1 MKMTLPF
8 KPHVL
13 ALICS
18 AGLCAASTG
27 LYIKSR
33 TVEAPVEP
41 QSTQLAVSDA
51 AAVTFPATVS
61 APPVTPA
68 VVKSAFSTAQIDQWV
83 APVALYPDA
92 LLSQVLMAST
102 YPTNVAQAVQWS
114 HDNPLKQG
122 DAAIQA
128 VSDQPWDASVKSLVA
143 FPQLMALMGENPQ
156 WVQNLGDA
164 FLAQPQDVMD
174 SVQRLRQLA
183 QQTGSLKSSTE
194 QKVITT
200 TKKAVPVKQ
209 TVTAPVIPSN
219 TVLTANPVI
228 TEPATTV
235 ISIEPANP
243 DVVYIPNYNPTV
255 VYGNWANTA
264 YPPVYLPPPAGEPF
278 VDSFVRGFGYSMG
291 VATTYALFSSIDWDD
306 DDHDH
311 HHHDNDDY
319 HHHDGGHRDGN
330 DWQHNGDNI
339 NIDVNNFNRI
349 TGEHLTDKNMA
360 WRHNPNYRN
369 GVPYHDQ
376 DMAKRFHQTD
386 VNGGMSATQLPAPTR
401 DSQRQAAANQFQ
413 QRTHA
418 APVITRDTQRQ
429 AAAQRF
435 NEAEHYGSYDDFHD
449 FSRRQ
454 PLTQQQKDAAPVITR
469 DTQRQAA
476 AQRFNE
482 AEHYGSYDD
491 FHDFSRRQPLTQQQ
505 KDAAR
510 QRYQSASPEQRQ
522 AVRERMQ
529 TNPKIQQRREAARER
544 IQSAS
549 PEQRQA
555 VREKMQTN
563 PQNQQ
568 RRDAAR
574 ERIQSASPEQRQVF
588 KEKVQQRPLNQ
599 QQRDNARQRVQSASP
614 EQRQVFR
621 EKVQESRPQRLN
633 DSNHTVRLNNEQ
645 RSAVRERLSE
655 RGARRLER

>member
-18 AGLCAASTG
+18 AGLCAASAG

-33 TVEAPVEP
+33 TVEAPVEA
-41 QSTQLAVSDA
+41 QSTQQNAPDIS
-51 AAVTFPATVS
+51 AVTLPATVS

-194 QKVITT
+194 QKIITT
-200 TKKAVPVKQ
+200 TKKVVPVNQ
-209 TVTAPVIPSN
+209 PANAPVTQSN
-219 TVLTANPVI
+219 TVSTSSPVVAEPAPTVI
-228 TEPATTV
+228 T
-235 ISIEPANP
+235 IEPANP
-243 DVVYIPNYNPTV
+243 DVVYIPNYNPNV
-255 VYGNWANTA
+255 VYGSWANTA

-278 VDSFVRGFGYSMG
+278 VDSFVREFGYSMG

-306 DDHDH
+306 EDHDH
-311 HHHDNDDY
+311 HHHDDDDY

-339 NIDVNNFNRI
+339 NIDVNNFNHI
-349 TGEHLTDKNMA
+349 TGEHLTDNNMA

-386 VNGGMSATQLPAPTR
+386 VNGGMSATQLPALSR
-401 DSQRQAAANQFQ
+401 DSQRQAAASQFQ
-413 QRTHA
+413 QRTYT
-418 APVITRDTQRQ
+418 APVITRYTQRQ

-435 NEAEHYGSYDDFHD
+435 NEAEHYGSYDDF
-449 FSRRQ
+449 R
-454 PLTQQQKDAAPVITR
+454 
-469 DTQRQAA
+469 
-476 AQRFNE
+476 E
-482 AEHYGSYDD
+482 
-491 FHDFSRRQPLTQQQ
+491 FSRRQPLTQQQ

-522 AVRERMQ
+522 AVRE
-529 TNPKIQQRREAARER
+529 
-544 IQSAS
+544 
-549 PEQRQA
+549 
-555 VREKMQTN
+555 KMQTN

-568 RRDAAR
+568 RKEAAR
-574 ERIQSASPEQRQVF
+574 ERIQSATPEQRQVF

-633 DSNHTVRLNNEQ
+633 DSNRTARLNNEQ

>member
-41 QSTQLAVSDA
+41 QSTQQTAPDIT
-51 AAVTFPATVS
+51 AVTLPATVS

-83 APVALYPDA
+83 APVALYPDS

-102 YPTNVAQAVQWS
+102 YPANVAQAVQWS

-128 VSDQPWDASVKSLVA
+128 VSDQPWDTSVKSLVA

-219 TVLTANPVI
+219 TVSTANPVI

-311 HHHDNDDY
+311 HHHDDDDY

-330 DWQHNGDNI
+330 GWQHNGDNI

-401 DSQRQAAANQFQ
+401 DSQRQAAA
-413 QRTHA
+413 
-418 APVITRDTQRQ
+418 
-429 AAAQRF
+429 QRF
-435 NEAEHYGSYDDFHD
+435 NEAEHYGSYDDF
-449 FSRRQ
+449 R
-454 PLTQQQKDAAPVITR
+454 
-469 DTQRQAA
+469 
-476 AQRFNE
+476 
-482 AEHYGSYDD
+482 
-491 FHDFSRRQPLTQQQ
+491 DFSRRQPLTQQQ

-522 AVRERMQ
+522 AVHEKMQ
-529 TNPKIQQRREAARER
+529 TNPQNQQRREAARER
-544 IQSAS
+544 IQPAS

-563 PQNQQ
+563 PQIQQ

-633 DSNHTVRLNNEQ
+633 DSNHTARLNNEQ

>member
-18 AGLCAASTG
+18 AGLCAASAG

-33 TVEAPVEP
+33 TVEAPVEA
-41 QSTQLAVSDA
+41 QSTQQTAPDIS
-51 AAVTFPATVS
+51 AVTLPATVS
-61 APPVTPA
+61 VPPVTPA

-83 APVALYPDA
+83 APVALYPDS

-102 YPTNVAQAVQWS
+102 YPANVAQAVQWS

-128 VSDQPWDASVKSLVA
+128 VSGQPWDASVKSLVA

-194 QKVITT
+194 QKIITT
-200 TKKAVPVKQ
+200 TKKVVPVNQ
-209 TVTAPVIPSN
+209 PANAPATQSN
-219 TVLTANPVI
+219 TVSTSSPVVAEPAPTVI
-228 TEPATTV
+228 T
-235 ISIEPANP
+235 IEPANP
-243 DVVYIPNYNPTV
+243 DVVYIPNYNPNV
-255 VYGNWANTA
+255 VYGSWANTA

-311 HHHDNDDY
+311 HHHDDDDY

-369 GVPYHDQ
+369 GVTYHDQ

-386 VNGGMSATQLPAPTR
+386 VNGGMSATQLPALSR
-401 DSQRQAAANQFQ
+401 DSQRQAAASQFQ

-435 NEAEHYGSYDDFHD
+435 NEAEHNGSYDDFRE
-449 FSRRQ
+449 FSR
-454 PLTQQQKDAAPVITR
+454 
-469 DTQRQAA
+469 
-476 AQRFNE
+476 
-482 AEHYGSYDD
+482 H
-491 FHDFSRRQPLTQQQ
+491 QPLTQQQ

-522 AVRERMQ
+522 AVREKIQ
-529 TNPKIQQRREAARER
+529 ANPQNQQRREAARQH

-549 PEQRQA
+549 PELH
-555 VREKMQTN
+555 
-563 PQNQQ
+563 
-568 RRDAAR
+568 
-574 ERIQSASPEQRQVF
+574 QVF

-599 QQRDNARQRVQSASP
+599 EQRDNARQRVQSASP
-614 EQRQVFR
+614 EQRPFFR

-633 DSNHTVRLNNEQ
+633 DSNRTARLNNEQ
-645 RSAVRERLSE
+645 WSAVRERLSE

>member
-1 MKMTLPF
+1 MFPSVKTSLIRMVIITFLNESQDYSKFKLPPLYTRIHSTCGWQFADHCDFLEIRIMKMTLPF

-41 QSTQLAVSDA
+41 QSTQQTAPDIT
-51 AAVTFPATVS
+51 AVTLPATVS

-83 APVALYPDA
+83 APVALYPDS

-102 YPTNVAQAVQWS
+102 YPANVAQAVQWS

-219 TVLTANPVI
+219 TVLTASPVI

-278 VDSFVRGFGYSMG
+278 IDSFVRGFGYSMG

-311 HHHDNDDY
+311 HHHDDDDY

-330 DWQHNGDNI
+330 GWQHNGDNI

-401 DSQRQAAANQFQ
+401 DSQRQAAASQFQ

-435 NEAEHYGSYDDFHD
+435 NEAENYGSYDDF
-449 FSRRQ
+449 R
-454 PLTQQQKDAAPVITR
+454 
-469 DTQRQAA
+469 
-476 AQRFNE
+476 
-482 AEHYGSYDD
+482 
-491 FHDFSRRQPLTQQQ
+491 DFSRRQPLTQQQ

-522 AVRERMQ
+522 AVRE
-529 TNPKIQQRREAARER
+529 
-544 IQSAS
+544 
-549 PEQRQA
+549 
-555 VREKMQTN
+555 KMQTN
-563 PQNQQ
+563 PQIQQ

-655 RGARRLER
+655 RGARRQER

>member
-18 AGLCAASTG
+18 AGLCAASAG

-33 TVEAPVEP
+33 TVEAPVEA
-41 QSTQLAVSDA
+41 QSTQQNAPDIS
-51 AAVTFPATVS
+51 AVTLPATVS

-194 QKVITT
+194 QKIITT
-200 TKKAVPVKQ
+200 TKKVVPVNQ
-209 TVTAPVIPSN
+209 PANAPVTQSN
-219 TVLTANPVI
+219 TVSTSSPVVAEPAPTVI
-228 TEPATTV
+228 T
-235 ISIEPANP
+235 IEPANP
-243 DVVYIPNYNPTV
+243 DVVYIPNYNPNV
-255 VYGNWANTA
+255 FYGSWANTA

-278 VDSFVRGFGYSMG
+278 VDSFVREFGYSMG

-306 DDHDH
+306 EDHDH
-311 HHHDNDDY
+311 HHHDDDDY

-339 NIDVNNFNRI
+339 NIDVNNFNHI
-349 TGEHLTDKNMA
+349 TGEHLTDNNMA

-386 VNGGMSATQLPAPTR
+386 VNGGMSATQLPALSR
-401 DSQRQAAANQFQ
+401 DSQRQAAASQFQ
-413 QRTHA
+413 QRTYT
-418 APVITRDTQRQ
+418 APVITRYTQRQ

-435 NEAEHYGSYDDFHD
+435 NEAEHYGSYDDF
-449 FSRRQ
+449 R
-454 PLTQQQKDAAPVITR
+454 
-469 DTQRQAA
+469 
-476 AQRFNE
+476 E
-482 AEHYGSYDD
+482 
-491 FHDFSRRQPLTQQQ
+491 FSRRQPLTQQQ

-522 AVRERMQ
+522 AVRE
-529 TNPKIQQRREAARER
+529 
-544 IQSAS
+544 
-549 PEQRQA
+549 
-555 VREKMQTN
+555 KMQTN

-568 RRDAAR
+568 RKEAAR
-574 ERIQSASPEQRQVF
+574 ERIQSATPEQRQVF

-633 DSNHTVRLNNEQ
+633 DSNRTARLNNEQ

>member
-41 QSTQLAVSDA
+41 QSTQQTAPDIT
-51 AAVTFPATVS
+51 AVTLPATVS

-83 APVALYPDA
+83 APVALYPDS

-102 YPTNVAQAVQWS
+102 YPANVAQAVQWS

-200 TKKAVPVKQ
+200 TKKAVPVTQ

-219 TVLTANPVI
+219 TVSTASPII

-278 VDSFVRGFGYSMG
+278 IDSFVRGFGYSMG

-311 HHHDNDDY
+311 HHHDDDDY

-330 DWQHNGDNI
+330 GWQHNGDNI

-401 DSQRQAAANQFQ
+401 DSQRQAAA
-413 QRTHA
+413 
-418 APVITRDTQRQ
+418 
-429 AAAQRF
+429 QRF
-435 NEAEHYGSYDDFHD
+435 NEAEHYGSYDDF
-449 FSRRQ
+449 R
-454 PLTQQQKDAAPVITR
+454 
-469 DTQRQAA
+469 
-476 AQRFNE
+476 
-482 AEHYGSYDD
+482 
-491 FHDFSRRQPLTQQQ
+491 DFSRRQPLTQQQ

-522 AVRERMQ
+522 AVREKMQ
-529 TNPKIQQRREAARER
+529 TNPQNQQRREAARER
-544 IQSAS
+544 IQSA
-549 PEQRQA
+549 
-555 VREKMQTN
+555 T
-563 PQNQQ
+563 
-568 RRDAAR
+568 
-574 ERIQSASPEQRQVF
+574 PEQRQVF

-599 QQRDNARQRVQSASP
+599 QQRDNARQRIQSASP

-655 RGARRLER
+655 RGARRQER

>member
-1 MKMTLPF
+1 
-8 KPHVL
+8 
-13 ALICS
+13 
-18 AGLCAASTG
+18 
-27 LYIKSR
+27 
-33 TVEAPVEP
+33 
-41 QSTQLAVSDA
+41 A

-311 HHHDNDDY
+311 HHDNDDY

-330 DWQHNGDNI
+330 GWQHNGDNI

-413 QRTHA
+413 QRTH
-418 APVITRDTQRQ
+418 
-429 AAAQRF
+429 
-435 NEAEHYGSYDDFHD
+435 
-449 FSRRQ
+449 
-454 PLTQQQKDAAPVITR
+454 AAPVITR

-645 RSAVRERLSE
+645 RSAVCERLSE

>member
-51 AAVTFPATVS
+51 AAVTLPATVS

-83 APVALYPDA
+83 APVALYPDS

-102 YPTNVAQAVQWS
+102 YPANVAQAVQWS

-219 TVLTANPVI
+219 TVSTATPVI

-235 ISIEPANP
+235 ISIEPGNP

-311 HHHDNDDY
+311 HHHDDDDYHHDDDDY

-330 DWQHNGDNI
+330 GWQHNGDNI

-401 DSQRQAAANQFQ
+401 DSQRQAAASQFQ

-435 NEAEHYGSYDDFHD
+435 NEAEHYGSYDDFRD

-454 PLTQQQKDAAPVITR
+454 PLI
-469 DTQRQAA
+469 
-476 AQRFNE
+476 
-482 AEHYGSYDD
+482 
-491 FHDFSRRQPLTQQQ
+491 QQQ

-529 TNPKIQQRREAARER
+529 TNPQIQQRREAARER

-563 PQNQQ
+563 PQIQQ

-599 QQRDNARQRVQSASP
+599 QQRDNARQRVQSTSP

-633 DSNHTVRLNNEQ
+633 DSNHTARLNNEQ

>member
-18 AGLCAASTG
+18 AGLCATSAG

-33 TVEAPVEP
+33 TVEAPVEA
-41 QSTQLAVSDA
+41 QSTQQNAPDIS
-51 AAVTFPATVS
+51 AVTLPATVS

-194 QKVITT
+194 QKIIAT
-200 TKKAVPVKQ
+200 TKKVVPVNQ
-209 TVTAPVIPSN
+209 PANAPVTQSN
-219 TVLTANPVI
+219 TVSTSSPVVAEPAPTVI
-228 TEPATTV
+228 T
-235 ISIEPANP
+235 IEPANP
-243 DVVYIPNYNPTV
+243 DVVYIPNYNPNV
-255 VYGNWANTA
+255 VYGSWANTA

-278 VDSFVRGFGYSMG
+278 VDSFVREFGYSMG

-306 DDHDH
+306 EDHDH
-311 HHHDNDDY
+311 HHHDDDDY

-339 NIDVNNFNRI
+339 NIDVNNFNHI
-349 TGEHLTDKNMA
+349 TGEHLTDNNMA

-386 VNGGMSATQLPAPTR
+386 VNGGMSATQLPALSR
-401 DSQRQAAANQFQ
+401 DSQRQAAASQFQ
-413 QRTHA
+413 QRTYT
-418 APVITRDTQRQ
+418 APVITRYTQRQ

-435 NEAEHYGSYDDFHD
+435 NEAEHYGSYDDF
-449 FSRRQ
+449 R
-454 PLTQQQKDAAPVITR
+454 
-469 DTQRQAA
+469 
-476 AQRFNE
+476 E
-482 AEHYGSYDD
+482 
-491 FHDFSRRQPLTQQQ
+491 FSRRQPLTQQQ

-522 AVRERMQ
+522 AVRE
-529 TNPKIQQRREAARER
+529 
-544 IQSAS
+544 
-549 PEQRQA
+549 
-555 VREKMQTN
+555 KMQTN

-568 RRDAAR
+568 RKEAAR
-574 ERIQSASPEQRQVF
+574 ERIQSATPEQRQVF

-633 DSNHTVRLNNEQ
+633 DSNRTARLNNEQ

>member
-41 QSTQLAVSDA
+41 QSTQQTAPDIT
-51 AAVTFPATVS
+51 AVTLPATVS

-83 APVALYPDA
+83 APVALYPDS

-102 YPTNVAQAVQWS
+102 YPANVAQAVQWS

-200 TKKAVPVKQ
+200 TKKAVPVTQ

-219 TVLTANPVI
+219 TVSTASPII

-278 VDSFVRGFGYSMG
+278 IDSFVRGFGYSMG

-311 HHHDNDDY
+311 HHHDDDDYHHDDDDY

-330 DWQHNGDNI
+330 GWQHNGDNI

-401 DSQRQAAANQFQ
+401 DSQRQAAASQFQ

-435 NEAEHYGSYDDFHD
+435 NEAENYGSYDDFRD

-454 PLTQQQKDAAPVITR
+454 PLP
-469 DTQRQAA
+469 
-476 AQRFNE
+476 
-482 AEHYGSYDD
+482 
-491 FHDFSRRQPLTQQQ
+491 QQQ

-522 AVRERMQ
+522 AVRE
-529 TNPKIQQRREAARER
+529 
-544 IQSAS
+544 
-549 PEQRQA
+549 
-555 VREKMQTN
+555 KMQTN
-563 PQNQQ
+563 PQIQQ

-655 RGARRLER
+655 RGARRQER

>member
-33 TVEAPVEP
+33 TVEAPVEA
-41 QSTQLAVSDA
+41 QSTQQTAPDIS
-51 AAVTFPATVS
+51 AVTLPATVS
-61 APPVTPA
+61 VPPVTPA

-83 APVALYPDA
+83 APVALYPDS

-102 YPTNVAQAVQWS
+102 YPANVAQAVQWS

-200 TKKAVPVKQ
+200 TKKAVPVTQ

-219 TVLTANPVI
+219 TVSTASPII

-264 YPPVYLPPPAGEPF
+264 YPPVYLPPPAGEPLI
-278 VDSFVRGFGYSMG
+278 DSFVRGFGYSMG

-311 HHHDNDDY
+311 DHHHHDDDDY

-330 DWQHNGDNI
+330 GWQHNGDNI

-401 DSQRQAAANQFQ
+401 DSQRQAAASQFQ

-435 NEAEHYGSYDDFHD
+435 NEAEHYGSYDDF
-449 FSRRQ
+449 R
-454 PLTQQQKDAAPVITR
+454 
-469 DTQRQAA
+469 
-476 AQRFNE
+476 
-482 AEHYGSYDD
+482 
-491 FHDFSRRQPLTQQQ
+491 DFSRRQPLTQQQ

-522 AVRERMQ
+522 AVREKMQ
-529 TNPKIQQRREAARER
+529 TNPQNQQRREAARER
-544 IQSAS
+544 IQSA
-549 PEQRQA
+549 
-555 VREKMQTN
+555 T
-563 PQNQQ
+563 
-568 RRDAAR
+568 
-574 ERIQSASPEQRQVF
+574 PEQRQVF

-599 QQRDNARQRVQSASP
+599 QQRDNARQRIQSASP

-655 RGARRLER
+655 RGARRQER

>member
-41 QSTQLAVSDA
+41 QSTQQTAPDIT
-51 AAVTFPATVS
+51 AVTLPATVS

-83 APVALYPDA
+83 APVALYPDS

-102 YPTNVAQAVQWS
+102 YPANVAQAVQWS

-143 FPQLMALMGENPQ
+143 FPQLMALMALMGENPQ

-200 TKKAVPVKQ
+200 TKKAVPVTQ

-219 TVLTANPVI
+219 TVSTASPII

-278 VDSFVRGFGYSMG
+278 IDSFVRGFGYSMG

-311 HHHDNDDY
+311 HHHDDDDY

-330 DWQHNGDNI
+330 GWQHNGDNI

-401 DSQRQAAANQFQ
+401 DSQRQAAASQFQ

-435 NEAEHYGSYDDFHD
+435 NEAENYGSYDDFRD

-454 PLTQQQKDAAPVITR
+454 PLP
-469 DTQRQAA
+469 
-476 AQRFNE
+476 
-482 AEHYGSYDD
+482 
-491 FHDFSRRQPLTQQQ
+491 QQQ

-522 AVRERMQ
+522 AVRE
-529 TNPKIQQRREAARER
+529 
-544 IQSAS
+544 
-549 PEQRQA
+549 
-555 VREKMQTN
+555 KMQTN
-563 PQNQQ
+563 PQIQQ

-655 RGARRLER
+655 RGARRQER

>member
-1 MKMTLPF
+1 M
-8 KPHVL
+8 
-13 ALICS
+13 
-18 AGLCAASTG
+18 
-27 LYIKSR
+27 
-33 TVEAPVEP
+33 EP
-41 QSTQLAVSDA
+41 LSTQLAVSDA
-51 AAVTFPATVS
+51 AAVTLPATVS

-83 APVALYPDA
+83 APVALYPDS

-102 YPTNVAQAVQWS
+102 YPANVAQAVQWS

-311 HHHDNDDY
+311 HHDDDY

-330 DWQHNGDNI
+330 GWQHNGDNI

-401 DSQRQAAANQFQ
+401 DSQRQAAASQFQ

-429 AAAQRF
+429 AAAQQF
-435 NEAEHYGSYDDFHD
+435 NEAEHYGSYDDFRD

-454 PLTQQQKDAAPVITR
+454 PLP
-469 DTQRQAA
+469 
-476 AQRFNE
+476 
-482 AEHYGSYDD
+482 
-491 FHDFSRRQPLTQQQ
+491 QQQ

-522 AVRERMQ
+522 AVHEKMQ
-529 TNPKIQQRREAARER
+529 TNQQNQQRREAARER
-544 IQSAS
+544 IQPAS

-563 PQNQQ
+563 PQIQQ

-633 DSNHTVRLNNEQ
+633 NSNHTARLNNEQ

>member
-18 AGLCAASTG
+18 AGLCAASAG

-33 TVEAPVEP
+33 TVEAPVEA
-41 QSTQLAVSDA
+41 QSTQQTAPDIT
-51 AAVTFPATVS
+51 AVTLPATVS

-68 VVKSAFSTAQIDQWV
+68 VVKSAFNTAQIDQWV

-102 YPTNVAQAVQWS
+102 YPANVAQAVQWS

-122 DAAIQA
+122 DTAIQA

-194 QKVITT
+194 QKIITT
-200 TKKAVPVKQ
+200 TKKVVPVNQ
-209 TVTAPVIPSN
+209 PANAPATQSN
-219 TVLTANPVI
+219 TVSTSSPVVAEPAPTVI
-228 TEPATTV
+228 T
-235 ISIEPANP
+235 IEPANP

-311 HHHDNDDY
+311 HHHD
-319 HHHDGGHRDGN
+319 DGGHRDGN

-360 WRHNPNYRN
+360 WRHNPNYRD

-401 DSQRQAAANQFQ
+401 DSQRQAAASQFQ

-435 NEAEHYGSYDDFHD
+435 NEAEHYGSYDDF
-449 FSRRQ
+449 R
-454 PLTQQQKDAAPVITR
+454 
-469 DTQRQAA
+469 
-476 AQRFNE
+476 
-482 AEHYGSYDD
+482 
-491 FHDFSRRQPLTQQQ
+491 DFSRRQPLTQQQ

-522 AVRERMQ
+522 AVREKMQ
-529 TNPKIQQRREAARER
+529 TNPQIQQRREAARER

-568 RRDAAR
+568 RKEAAR

-599 QQRDNARQRVQSASP
+599 QQRDNARQRIQSASP

>member
-18 AGLCAASTG
+18 AGLCAASAG

-33 TVEAPVEP
+33 TVEAPVEA
-41 QSTQLAVSDA
+41 QSTQQTAPDIS
-51 AAVTFPATVS
+51 AVTLPATVS
-61 APPVTPA
+61 VPPVTPA

-83 APVALYPDA
+83 APVALYPDS

-102 YPTNVAQAVQWS
+102 YPANVAQAVQWS

-194 QKVITT
+194 QKIITT
-200 TKKAVPVKQ
+200 TKKVVPVNQ
-209 TVTAPVIPSN
+209 PANAPATQSN
-219 TVLTANPVI
+219 TVSTSSPVVAEPAPTVI
-228 TEPATTV
+228 T
-235 ISIEPANP
+235 IEPANP
-243 DVVYIPNYNPTV
+243 DVVYIPNYNPNV
-255 VYGNWANTA
+255 VYGSWANTA

-311 HHHDNDDY
+311 HHHDDDDY

-386 VNGGMSATQLPAPTR
+386 VNGGMSATQLPALSR
-401 DSQRQAAANQFQ
+401 DSQRQAAASQFQ

-418 APVITRDTQRQ
+418 APVNTRDTQRQ

-435 NEAEHYGSYDDFHD
+435 NEAEHNGSYDDFRE
-449 FSRRQ
+449 FSR
-454 PLTQQQKDAAPVITR
+454 
-469 DTQRQAA
+469 
-476 AQRFNE
+476 
-482 AEHYGSYDD
+482 H
-491 FHDFSRRQPLTQQQ
+491 QPLTQQQ

-522 AVRERMQ
+522 AVREKIQ
-529 TNPKIQQRREAARER
+529 ANPQNQQRREAARQR

-549 PEQRQA
+549 PEL
-555 VREKMQTN
+555 
-563 PQNQQ
+563 
-568 RRDAAR
+568 
-574 ERIQSASPEQRQVF
+574 RQVF

-599 QQRDNARQRVQSASP
+599 EQRDNARQRVQSASP
-614 EQRQVFR
+614 EQRPFFR

-633 DSNHTVRLNNEQ
+633 DSNRTARLNNEQ
-645 RSAVRERLSE
+645 WSAVRERLSE

>member
-18 AGLCAASTG
+18 AGLCAASAG

-33 TVEAPVEP
+33 TVEAPVEA
-41 QSTQLAVSDA
+41 QSTQQNAPDIS
-51 AAVTFPATVS
+51 AVTLPATVS

-194 QKVITT
+194 QKIITT
-200 TKKAVPVKQ
+200 TKKVVPVNQ
-209 TVTAPVIPSN
+209 PANAPVTQSN
-219 TVLTANPVI
+219 TVSTSSPVVAEPAPTVI
-228 TEPATTV
+228 T
-235 ISIEPANP
+235 IEPANP
-243 DVVYIPNYNPTV
+243 DVVYIPNYNPNV
-255 VYGNWANTA
+255 VYGSWANTA

-311 HHHDNDDY
+311 DHHHHDDDDY

-330 DWQHNGDNI
+330 GWQHNGDNI

-349 TGEHLTDKNMA
+349 TGEHLTDNNMA
-360 WRHNPNYRN
+360 WRHNPNYRD

-386 VNGGMSATQLPAPTR
+386 VNGGMSATQLPALSR
-401 DSQRQAAANQFQ
+401 DSQRQAAASQFQ
-413 QRTHA
+413 QRTHT

-435 NEAEHYGSYDDFHD
+435 NEAEHYGSYDDF
-449 FSRRQ
+449 R
-454 PLTQQQKDAAPVITR
+454 
-469 DTQRQAA
+469 
-476 AQRFNE
+476 E
-482 AEHYGSYDD
+482 
-491 FHDFSRRQPLTQQQ
+491 FSRRQPLTQQQ

-522 AVRERMQ
+522 AVREKMQ
-529 TNPKIQQRREAARER
+529 TNPQIQQRREAARER

-568 RRDAAR
+568 RKEAAR

-621 EKVQESRPQRLN
+621 KKVQESRPQRLN
-633 DSNHTVRLNNEQ
+633 DSNRTARLNNEQ
-645 RSAVRERLSE
+645 RSAIRERLSE
-655 RGARRLER
+655 RGARRMER

>member
-18 AGLCAASTG
+18 AGLCAASGT
-27 LYIKSR
+27 LYVKSR
-33 TVEAPVEP
+33 TVETPVQTQPAQQAAPDI
-41 QSTQLAVSDA
+41 T
-51 AAVTFPATVS
+51 AVTLPATVS

-102 YPTNVAQAVQWS
+102 YPANVAQAVQWS

-122 DAAIQA
+122 DAAIEA
-128 VSDQPWDASVKSLVA
+128 VSGQPWDASVKSLVA

-200 TKKAVPVKQ
+200 TKKTVPVKQ
-209 TVTAPVIPSN
+209 AVTAPVTQSN
-219 TVLTANPVI
+219 TVSTSSPVVAEPAPTVI
-228 TEPATTV
+228 T
-235 ISIEPANP
+235 IEPTNP

-255 VYGNWANTA
+255 VYGNWANSA

-311 HHHDNDDY
+311 HHHDDDDY
-319 HHHDGGHRDGN
+319 HHDGGHRDGN
-330 DWQHNGDNI
+330 GWQHNGDNI

-360 WRHNPNYRN
+360 WRHNPNYRD

-376 DMAKRFHQTD
+376 DMAKRFHQTN
-386 VNGGMSATQLPAPTR
+386 VSGGMSATQLPALSR
-401 DSQRQAAANQFQ
+401 DSQRQAAASQFQ

-418 APVITRDTQRQ
+418 APVTTRDPQRQ

-435 NEAEHYGSYDDFHD
+435 NEAEHYGSYDDFRE

-454 PLTQQQKDAAPVITR
+454 PLTP
-469 DTQRQAA
+469 
-476 AQRFNE
+476 
-482 AEHYGSYDD
+482 
-491 FHDFSRRQPLTQQQ
+491 QQ

-522 AVRERMQ
+522 AFREKMQ
-529 TNPKIQQRREAARER
+529 TNSQNQQRRDAARQR

-555 VREKMQTN
+555 AREKMQTN

-568 RRDAAR
+568 QREAAR
-574 ERIQSASPEQRQVF
+574 QRIQSASPEQRQVF

-633 DSNHTVRLNNEQ
+633 DSNHTARLNNEQ

-655 RGARRLER
+655 RPARRLER

>member
-18 AGLCAASTG
+18 AGLCAASAG

-33 TVEAPVEP
+33 TVEAPVEA
-41 QSTQLAVSDA
+41 QSTQQTAPDIT
-51 AAVTFPATVS
+51 AVTLPATVS

-68 VVKSAFSTAQIDQWV
+68 VVKSAFNTAQIDQWV

-102 YPTNVAQAVQWS
+102 YPANVAQAVQWS

-122 DAAIQA
+122 DTAIQA

-194 QKVITT
+194 QKIITT
-200 TKKAVPVKQ
+200 TKKVVPVNQ
-209 TVTAPVIPSN
+209 PANAPATQSN
-219 TVLTANPVI
+219 TVSTSSPVVAEPAPTVI
-228 TEPATTV
+228 T
-235 ISIEPANP
+235 IEPANP

-311 HHHDNDDY
+311 HHRHDDDDY

-360 WRHNPNYRN
+360 WRHNPNYRD

-401 DSQRQAAANQFQ
+401 DSQRQAAASQFQ

-435 NEAEHYGSYDDFHD
+435 NEAEHYGSYDDF
-449 FSRRQ
+449 R
-454 PLTQQQKDAAPVITR
+454 
-469 DTQRQAA
+469 
-476 AQRFNE
+476 
-482 AEHYGSYDD
+482 
-491 FHDFSRRQPLTQQQ
+491 DFSRRQPLTQQQ

-522 AVRERMQ
+522 AVREKMQ
-529 TNPKIQQRREAARER
+529 TNPQIQQRREAARER

-568 RRDAAR
+568 RKEAAR

-599 QQRDNARQRVQSASP
+599 QQRDNARQRIQSASP

>member
-18 AGLCAASTG
+18 AGLCAASAG

-33 TVEAPVEP
+33 TVEAPVEA
-41 QSTQLAVSDA
+41 QSTQLAAPDIT
-51 AAVTFPATVS
+51 AVTLPATVS

-68 VVKSAFSTAQIDQWV
+68 VVKTAFSTAQIDQWV
-83 APVALYPDA
+83 APVALYPDS

-102 YPTNVAQAVQWS
+102 YPANVAQAVQWS

-200 TKKAVPVKQ
+200 TKKAIPVKQ

-219 TVLTANPVI
+219 TVTTANPVI

-311 HHHDNDDY
+311 HHDDDDY

-330 DWQHNGDNI
+330 GWQHNGDNI
-339 NIDVNNFNRI
+339 NINVNNFNRI

-401 DSQRQAAANQFQ
+401 DSQRQAAASQFQ

-418 APVITRDTQRQ
+418 TPVITRDTQRQ

-435 NEAEHYGSYDDFHD
+435 NEAEHYGSYDDF
-449 FSRRQ
+449 R
-454 PLTQQQKDAAPVITR
+454 
-469 DTQRQAA
+469 
-476 AQRFNE
+476 
-482 AEHYGSYDD
+482 
-491 FHDFSRRQPLTQQQ
+491 DFSRRQPLTQQQ

-529 TNPKIQQRREAARER
+529 TNP
-544 IQSAS
+544 
-549 PEQRQA
+549 
-555 VREKMQTN
+555 
-563 PQNQQ
+563 QNQQ
-568 RRDAAR
+568 RREAAR

-588 KEKVQQRPLNQ
+588 KEKVQQRPQNQ

-633 DSNHTVRLNNEQ
+633 DSNHTARLNNEQ

>member
-1 MKMTLPF
+1 
-8 KPHVL
+8 
-13 ALICS
+13 
-18 AGLCAASTG
+18 
-27 LYIKSR
+27 
-33 TVEAPVEP
+33 
-41 QSTQLAVSDA
+41 
-51 AAVTFPATVS
+51 
-61 APPVTPA
+61 
-68 VVKSAFSTAQIDQWV
+68 
-83 APVALYPDA
+83 
-92 LLSQVLMAST
+92 
-102 YPTNVAQAVQWS
+102 
-114 HDNPLKQG
+114 
-122 DAAIQA
+122 
-128 VSDQPWDASVKSLVA
+128 
-143 FPQLMALMGENPQ
+143 MALMGENPQ

-194 QKVITT
+194 QKIITT
-200 TKKAVPVKQ
+200 TKKVVPVNQ
-209 TVTAPVIPSN
+209 PANAPATQSN
-219 TVLTANPVI
+219 TVSTSSPVVAEPAPTVI
-228 TEPATTV
+228 T
-235 ISIEPANP
+235 IEPANP
-243 DVVYIPNYNPTV
+243 DVVYIPNYNPNV
-255 VYGNWANTA
+255 VYGSWANTA

-311 HHHDNDDY
+311 HHHDDDDY

-360 WRHNPNYRN
+360 WRHNPNYRD
-369 GVPYHDQ
+369 GMPYHDQ

-386 VNGGMSATQLPAPTR
+386 VKGGMSATPLPAPTR
-401 DSQRQAAANQFQ
+401 DSQRQAAASQFQ
-413 QRTHA
+413 QRTH
-418 APVITRDTQRQ
+418 
-429 AAAQRF
+429 
-435 NEAEHYGSYDDFHD
+435 
-449 FSRRQ
+449 
-454 PLTQQQKDAAPVITR
+454 
-469 DTQRQAA
+469 
-476 AQRFNE
+476 
-482 AEHYGSYDD
+482 
-491 FHDFSRRQPLTQQQ
+491 
-505 KDAAR
+505 AAR

-522 AVRERMQ
+522 AAREKMQ
-529 TNPKIQQRREAARER
+529 TNPQNQQRREAARQR

-568 RRDAAR
+568 QRDAAR
-574 ERIQSASPEQRQVF
+574 QRI
-588 KEKVQQRPLNQ
+588 
-599 QQRDNARQRVQSASP
+599 QSASP

-633 DSNHTVRLNNEQ
+633 DSNHTARLNNEQ

>member
-41 QSTQLAVSDA
+41 QSTQQTAPDIT
-51 AAVTFPATVS
+51 AVTLPATVS

-68 VVKSAFSTAQIDQWV
+68 VVKTAFSTAQIDQWV
-83 APVALYPDA
+83 APVALYPDS

-200 TKKAVPVKQ
+200 TKKAIPVKQ

-219 TVLTANPVI
+219 TVTTANPVI

-306 DDHDH
+306 D
-311 HHHDNDDY
+311 HHHDDDDY

-330 DWQHNGDNI
+330 GWQHNGDNI

-401 DSQRQAAANQFQ
+401 DSQRQAAASQFQ

-418 APVITRDTQRQ
+418 TPVITRDTQRQ

-435 NEAEHYGSYDDFHD
+435 NEAEHYGSYDDFRE
-449 FSRRQ
+449 FSC
-454 PLTQQQKDAAPVITR
+454 
-469 DTQRQAA
+469 
-476 AQRFNE
+476 
-482 AEHYGSYDD
+482 
-491 FHDFSRRQPLTQQQ
+491 RQPLTQQQ

-529 TNPKIQQRREAARER
+529 TNPQNQQRREAARER

-568 RRDAAR
+568 RREAAR
-574 ERIQSASPEQRQVF
+574 ERI
-588 KEKVQQRPLNQ
+588 
-599 QQRDNARQRVQSASP
+599 QSASP

-633 DSNHTVRLNNEQ
+633 DSNRTARLNNEQ

-655 RGARRLER
+655 HGARRLER

>member
-41 QSTQLAVSDA
+41 QSTQQTAPDIT
-51 AAVTFPATVS
+51 AVTLPATVS

-83 APVALYPDA
+83 APVALYPDS

-102 YPTNVAQAVQWS
+102 YPANVAQAVQWS

-200 TKKAVPVKQ
+200 TKKAVPVTQ

-219 TVLTANPVI
+219 TVSTASPII

-278 VDSFVRGFGYSMG
+278 IDSFVRGFGYSMG

-311 HHHDNDDY
+311 HHDDDDY

-330 DWQHNGDNI
+330 GWQHNGDNI

-401 DSQRQAAANQFQ
+401 DSQRQAAASQFQ

-435 NEAEHYGSYDDFHD
+435 NEAENYGSYDDF
-449 FSRRQ
+449 R
-454 PLTQQQKDAAPVITR
+454 
-469 DTQRQAA
+469 
-476 AQRFNE
+476 
-482 AEHYGSYDD
+482 
-491 FHDFSRRQPLTQQQ
+491 DFSRRQPLTQQQ

-522 AVRERMQ
+522 AVREKMQ
-529 TNPKIQQRREAARER
+529 TNPQIQQRRDAARER

-563 PQNQQ
+563 PQIQQRRDAARERIQSASPEQRQAVREKMQTNPQIQQ

-655 RGARRLER
+655 RGARRQER

>member
-41 QSTQLAVSDA
+41 QSTQQTAPDIT
-51 AAVTFPATVS
+51 AVTLPATVS

-83 APVALYPDA
+83 APVALYPDS

-102 YPTNVAQAVQWS
+102 YPANVAQAVQWS

-200 TKKAVPVKQ
+200 TKKAVPVTQ

-219 TVLTANPVI
+219 TVSTASPII

-278 VDSFVRGFGYSMG
+278 IDSFVRGFGYSMG

-311 HHHDNDDY
+311 HHHDDDDY

-330 DWQHNGDNI
+330 GWQHNGDNI

-349 TGEHLTDKNMA
+349 TGEHLTDKN
-360 WRHNPNYRN
+360 
-369 GVPYHDQ
+369 
-376 DMAKRFHQTD
+376 MAKRFHQTD

-401 DSQRQAAANQFQ
+401 DSQRQAAASQFQ

-435 NEAEHYGSYDDFHD
+435 NEAEHYGSYDDF
-449 FSRRQ
+449 R
-454 PLTQQQKDAAPVITR
+454 
-469 DTQRQAA
+469 
-476 AQRFNE
+476 
-482 AEHYGSYDD
+482 
-491 FHDFSRRQPLTQQQ
+491 DFSRRQPLTQQQ

-522 AVRERMQ
+522 AVREKMQ
-529 TNPKIQQRREAARER
+529 TNPQNQQRREAARER
-544 IQSAS
+544 IQSA
-549 PEQRQA
+549 
-555 VREKMQTN
+555 T
-563 PQNQQ
+563 
-568 RRDAAR
+568 
-574 ERIQSASPEQRQVF
+574 PEQRQVF

-599 QQRDNARQRVQSASP
+599 QQRDNARQRIQSASP

-655 RGARRLER
+655 RGARRQER

>member
-18 AGLCAASTG
+18 AGLCAASAG

-33 TVEAPVEP
+33 TVEAPVEA
-41 QSTQLAVSDA
+41 QSTQQTAPDIS
-51 AAVTFPATVS
+51 AVTLPATVS
-61 APPVTPA
+61 VPPVTPA

-83 APVALYPDA
+83 APVALYPDS

-102 YPTNVAQAVQWS
+102 YPANVAQAVQWS

-194 QKVITT
+194 QKIITT
-200 TKKAVPVKQ
+200 TKKVVPVNQ
-209 TVTAPVIPSN
+209 PANAPATQSN
-219 TVLTANPVI
+219 TVSTSSPVVAEPAPTVI
-228 TEPATTV
+228 T
-235 ISIEPANP
+235 IEPANP
-243 DVVYIPNYNPTV
+243 DVVYIPNYNPNV
-255 VYGNWANTA
+255 VYGSWANTA

-311 HHHDNDDY
+311 HHHDDDDY

-386 VNGGMSATQLPAPTR
+386 VNGGMSATQLPALSR
-401 DSQRQAAANQFQ
+401 DSQRQAAASQFQ

-435 NEAEHYGSYDDFHD
+435 NEAEHNGSYDDFRE
-449 FSRRQ
+449 FSR
-454 PLTQQQKDAAPVITR
+454 
-469 DTQRQAA
+469 
-476 AQRFNE
+476 
-482 AEHYGSYDD
+482 H
-491 FHDFSRRQPLTQQQ
+491 QPLTQQQ

-522 AVRERMQ
+522 AVREKIQ
-529 TNPKIQQRREAARER
+529 ANPQNQQRREAARQR
-544 IQSAS
+544 IRSAS
-549 PEQRQA
+549 PEL
-555 VREKMQTN
+555 
-563 PQNQQ
+563 
-568 RRDAAR
+568 
-574 ERIQSASPEQRQVF
+574 RQVF

-599 QQRDNARQRVQSASP
+599 EQRDNARQRVQSASP
-614 EQRQVFR
+614 EQRPFFR

-633 DSNHTVRLNNEQ
+633 DSNRTARLNNEQ
-645 RSAVRERLSE
+645 WSAVRERLSE

>member
-18 AGLCAASTG
+18 AGLCAASAG

-33 TVEAPVEP
+33 TVEAPVEA
-41 QSTQLAVSDA
+41 QSTQQTAPDIS
-51 AAVTFPATVS
+51 AVTLPATVS
-61 APPVTPA
+61 VPPVTPA

-83 APVALYPDA
+83 APVALYPDS

-102 YPTNVAQAVQWS
+102 YPANVAQAVQWS

-200 TKKAVPVKQ
+200 TKKAIPVKQ
-209 TVTAPVIPSN
+209 TVTAPVIPPN
-219 TVLTANPVI
+219 TVTTANPVI

-311 HHHDNDDY
+311 DHHHHDDDDY

-401 DSQRQAAANQFQ
+401 DSQRQAAASQFQ

-435 NEAEHYGSYDDFHD
+435 NEAEHYGSYDDF
-449 FSRRQ
+449 R
-454 PLTQQQKDAAPVITR
+454 
-469 DTQRQAA
+469 
-476 AQRFNE
+476 
-482 AEHYGSYDD
+482 
-491 FHDFSRRQPLTQQQ
+491 DFSRRQPLTQQQ

-529 TNPKIQQRREAARER
+529 TNPQNQQRKEAARER

-555 VREKMQTN
+555 LREKMQNRPIT
-563 PQNQQ
+563 QQQ
-568 RRDAAR
+568 REAAR
-574 ERIQSASPEQRQVF
+574 QRIQSATPEQRQVF
-588 KEKVQQRPLNQ
+588 REKVQQRPLNQ

-614 EQRQVFR
+614 EQRPFFR

-633 DSNHTVRLNNEQ
+633 DSNRTARLNNEQ

>member
-18 AGLCAASTG
+18 AGLCAASAG

-41 QSTQLAVSDA
+41 LSTQLAVSDA
-51 AAVTFPATVS
+51 AAVTLPATVS

-83 APVALYPDA
+83 APVALYPDS

-102 YPTNVAQAVQWS
+102 YPANVAQAVQWS

-219 TVLTANPVI
+219 TVSTANPVI

-311 HHHDNDDY
+311 HHDDDY

-330 DWQHNGDNI
+330 GWQHNGDNI

-401 DSQRQAAANQFQ
+401 DRQRQAAASQFQ

-435 NEAEHYGSYDDFHD
+435 NEAEHYGSYDDF
-449 FSRRQ
+449 R
-454 PLTQQQKDAAPVITR
+454 
-469 DTQRQAA
+469 
-476 AQRFNE
+476 
-482 AEHYGSYDD
+482 
-491 FHDFSRRQPLTQQQ
+491 DFSRRQPLTQQQ

-522 AVRERMQ
+522 AVHEKMQ
-529 TNPKIQQRREAARER
+529 TNPQNQQRREAARER
-544 IQSAS
+544 IQPAS
-549 PEQRQA
+549 PEQRQT

-563 PQNQQ
+563 PQIQQ

-633 DSNHTVRLNNEQ
+633 NSNHTARLNNEQ

>member
-41 QSTQLAVSDA
+41 QSTQQTAPDIT
-51 AAVTFPATVS
+51 AVTLPATVS

-83 APVALYPDA
+83 APVALYPDS

-102 YPTNVAQAVQWS
+102 YPANVAQAVQWS

-143 FPQLMALMGENPQ
+143 FPQLMALMALMGENPQ

-219 TVLTANPVI
+219 TVLTASPVI

-278 VDSFVRGFGYSMG
+278 IDSFVRGFGYSMG

-311 HHHDNDDY
+311 HHHDDDDY

-330 DWQHNGDNI
+330 GWQHNGDNI

-401 DSQRQAAANQFQ
+401 DSQRQAAASQFQ

-435 NEAEHYGSYDDFHD
+435 NEAENYGSYDDF
-449 FSRRQ
+449 R
-454 PLTQQQKDAAPVITR
+454 
-469 DTQRQAA
+469 
-476 AQRFNE
+476 
-482 AEHYGSYDD
+482 
-491 FHDFSRRQPLTQQQ
+491 DFSRRQPLTQQQ

-510 QRYQSASPEQRQ
+510 QHY
-522 AVRERMQ
+522 
-529 TNPKIQQRREAARER
+529 
-544 IQSAS
+544 QSAS

-563 PQNQQ
+563 PQIQQ

-655 RGARRLER
+655 RGARRQER

>member
-18 AGLCAASTG
+18 AGLCAASAG

-33 TVEAPVEP
+33 TVEAPVEA
-41 QSTQLAVSDA
+41 QSTQQTAPDIS
-51 AAVTFPATVS
+51 AVTLPATVS
-61 APPVTPA
+61 VPPVTPA

-83 APVALYPDA
+83 APVALYPDS

-102 YPTNVAQAVQWS
+102 YPANVAQAVQWS

-194 QKVITT
+194 QKIITT
-200 TKKAVPVKQ
+200 TKKVVPVNQ
-209 TVTAPVIPSN
+209 PANAPATQSN
-219 TVLTANPVI
+219 TVSTSSPVVAEPAPTVI
-228 TEPATTV
+228 T
-235 ISIEPANP
+235 IEPANP
-243 DVVYIPNYNPTV
+243 DVVYIPNYNPNV
-255 VYGNWANTA
+255 VYGSWANTA

-311 HHHDNDDY
+311 HHHDDDDY

-369 GVPYHDQ
+369 GVTYHDQ

-386 VNGGMSATQLPAPTR
+386 VNGGMSATQLPALSR
-401 DSQRQAAANQFQ
+401 DSQRQAAASQFQ

-435 NEAEHYGSYDDFHD
+435 NEAEHNGSYDDFRE
-449 FSRRQ
+449 FSR
-454 PLTQQQKDAAPVITR
+454 
-469 DTQRQAA
+469 
-476 AQRFNE
+476 
-482 AEHYGSYDD
+482 H
-491 FHDFSRRQPLTQQQ
+491 QPLTQQQ

-522 AVRERMQ
+522 AVREKIQ
-529 TNPKIQQRREAARER
+529 ANPQNQQRREAARQR

-549 PEQRQA
+549 PELH
-555 VREKMQTN
+555 
-563 PQNQQ
+563 
-568 RRDAAR
+568 
-574 ERIQSASPEQRQVF
+574 QVF

-599 QQRDNARQRVQSASP
+599 EQRDNARQRVQSASP
-614 EQRQVFR
+614 EQRPFFR

-633 DSNHTVRLNNEQ
+633 DSNRTARLNNEQ

>member
-41 QSTQLAVSDA
+41 QSTQQTAPDIT
-51 AAVTFPATVS
+51 AVTLPATVS

-83 APVALYPDA
+83 APVALYPDS

-102 YPTNVAQAVQWS
+102 YPANVAQAVQWS

-200 TKKAVPVKQ
+200 TKKAVPVTQ

-219 TVLTANPVI
+219 TVSTASPII
-228 TEPATTV
+228 TE
-235 ISIEPANP
+235 
-243 DVVYIPNYNPTV
+243 
-255 VYGNWANTA
+255 
-264 YPPVYLPPPAGEPF
+264 PAGEPF
-278 VDSFVRGFGYSMG
+278 IDSFVRGFGYSMG

-311 HHHDNDDY
+311 HHHDDDDY

-330 DWQHNGDNI
+330 GWQHNGDNI

-401 DSQRQAAANQFQ
+401 DSQRQAAASQFQ

-435 NEAEHYGSYDDFHD
+435 NEAEHYGSYDDF
-449 FSRRQ
+449 R
-454 PLTQQQKDAAPVITR
+454 
-469 DTQRQAA
+469 
-476 AQRFNE
+476 
-482 AEHYGSYDD
+482 
-491 FHDFSRRQPLTQQQ
+491 DFSRRQPLTQQQ

-522 AVRERMQ
+522 AVREKMQ
-529 TNPKIQQRREAARER
+529 TNPQNQQRREAARER
-544 IQSAS
+544 IQSA
-549 PEQRQA
+549 
-555 VREKMQTN
+555 T
-563 PQNQQ
+563 
-568 RRDAAR
+568 
-574 ERIQSASPEQRQVF
+574 PEQRQVF

-655 RGARRLER
+655 RGARRQER

>member
-41 QSTQLAVSDA
+41 QSTQQTAPDIT
-51 AAVTFPATVS
+51 AVTLPATVS
-61 APPVTPA
+61 APPVTPVTPA

-83 APVALYPDA
+83 APVALYPDS

-102 YPTNVAQAVQWS
+102 YPANVAQAVQWS

-200 TKKAVPVKQ
+200 TKKAVPVTQ

-219 TVLTANPVI
+219 TVSTASPII

-278 VDSFVRGFGYSMG
+278 IDSFVRGFGYSMG

-311 HHHDNDDY
+311 HHHDDDDY

-330 DWQHNGDNI
+330 GWQHNGDNI

-401 DSQRQAAANQFQ
+401 DSQRQAAASQFQ

-435 NEAEHYGSYDDFHD
+435 NEAEHYGSYDDF
-449 FSRRQ
+449 R
-454 PLTQQQKDAAPVITR
+454 
-469 DTQRQAA
+469 
-476 AQRFNE
+476 
-482 AEHYGSYDD
+482 
-491 FHDFSRRQPLTQQQ
+491 DFSRRQPLTQQQ

-522 AVRERMQ
+522 AVREKMQ
-529 TNPKIQQRREAARER
+529 TNPQNQQRREAARER
-544 IQSAS
+544 IQSA
-549 PEQRQA
+549 
-555 VREKMQTN
+555 T
-563 PQNQQ
+563 
-568 RRDAAR
+568 
-574 ERIQSASPEQRQVF
+574 PEQRQVF

-599 QQRDNARQRVQSASP
+599 QQRDNARQRIQSASP

-655 RGARRLER
+655 RGARRQER

>member
-41 QSTQLAVSDA
+41 QPTQQTAPDIT
-51 AAVTFPATVS
+51 AVTLPATVS

-68 VVKSAFSTAQIDQWV
+68 VVKSTFSTAQIDQWV
-83 APVALYPDA
+83 APVALYPDS

-102 YPTNVAQAVQWS
+102 YPANVAQAVQWS

-200 TKKAVPVKQ
+200 TKKAVPVTQ

-219 TVLTANPVI
+219 TVSTASPII

-278 VDSFVRGFGYSMG
+278 IDSFVRGFGYSMG

-311 HHHDNDDY
+311 HHHDDDDY
-319 HHHDGGHRDGN
+319 HHDGGHRDGN
-330 DWQHNGDNI
+330 GWQHNGDNI

-349 TGEHLTDKNMA
+349 TGEHLTDNNMA
-360 WRHNPNYRN
+360 WRHNPNYRD

-401 DSQRQAAANQFQ
+401 DSQRQAAASQFQ

-435 NEAEHYGSYDDFHD
+435 NEAEHYGSYDDF
-449 FSRRQ
+449 R
-454 PLTQQQKDAAPVITR
+454 
-469 DTQRQAA
+469 
-476 AQRFNE
+476 
-482 AEHYGSYDD
+482 
-491 FHDFSRRQPLTQQQ
+491 DFSRRQPLTQQQ

-522 AVRERMQ
+522 AVREKMQ
-529 TNPKIQQRREAARER
+529 TNPQNQQRREAARER
-544 IQSAS
+544 IQSA
-549 PEQRQA
+549 
-555 VREKMQTN
+555 T
-563 PQNQQ
+563 
-568 RRDAAR
+568 
-574 ERIQSASPEQRQVF
+574 PEQRQVF

-599 QQRDNARQRVQSASP
+599 QQRDNARQRIQSASP

-655 RGARRLER
+655 RGARRQER